1 LAKRVPDYLLA
12 AMEAAPLR
20 HDPYA
25 SLRIPNFRWFI
36 VSLLTMNVATQ
47 LQAVV
52 VSWQVYALTR
62 DPLSLGLIGLAEALP
77 FIGFALPA
85 GHVAD
90 RAHRLRISRIALTAL
105 VGCSASLLW
114 FTVRPGLV
122 HPGRV
127 WPIYA
132 VIFVS
137 GIARSFLQPAR
148 TALSAEVV
156 PRELYPNAVTW
167 RSSTWQLAAVLGPAL
182 GGLIYGFGNATA
194 AYSVDVAMMM
204 GALLAMAR
212 IDHVPRLRA
221 PSNETIRESLA
232 GGIRFVRSQ
241 PVVLGAMALDLFS
254 VLFGGAT
261 ALLPVFADRI
271 LHVGPQGLGVLRAA
285 PAAGAVVM
293 SLVLTHRPPLRRAGR
308 TLLANVALF
317 GVSMIVFG
325 LSRSFMLSL
334 VALAASGMVDT
345 ISVVVRSTLL
355 QVLTPE
361 HLLGRVSSVNA
372 IFIGSS
378 NEIGAFESGVAAKL
392 LGTVPSVVLGGLAT
406 LGVVGVTA
414 VRVPELRRLREIR

>member
-1 LAKRVPDYLLA
+1 
-12 AMEAAPLR
+12 MSGSAPR

-25 SLRIPNFRWFI
+25 SLRIPDFRWFI

-90 RAHRLRISRIALTAL
+90 RARRLRIARFALAAL
-105 VGCSASLLW
+105 LGCSASLLW
-114 FTVRPGLV
+114 FTVRPGVLG
-122 HPGRV
+122 PGRV
-127 WPIYA
+127 WPIYS
-132 VIFVS
+132 VIFLS

-148 TALSAEVV
+148 TALSAELV
-156 PRELYPNAVTW
+156 PRALYPNAVTW

-194 AYSVDVAMMM
+194 AYVVDVTLMVIAM
-204 GALLAMAR
+204 LAMAR
-212 IDHVPRLRA
+212 IGHA
-221 PSNETIRESLA
+221 PAARQPSGESMVESLM
-232 GGIRFVRSQ
+232 GGIRFVWGQ
-241 PVVLGAMALDLFS
+241 PVVLGALALDLFS

-261 ALLPVFADRI
+261 ALLPVFADQI
-271 LHVGPQGLGVLRAA
+271 LHVGPEGLGLLRAA
-285 PAAGAVVM
+285 PAAGAVVT
-293 SLVLTHRPPLRRAGR
+293 SLWLAHQPPLRRAGR
-308 TLLANVALF
+308 TLLVNVALF

-325 LSRSFMLSL
+325 LSRSFALSL
-334 VALAASGMVDT
+334 GALVASGMADT
-345 ISVVVRSTLL
+345 VSVVVRSTLL

-392 LGTVPSVVLGGLAT
+392 LGTVPSVVAGGLAT
-406 LGVVGVTA
+406 LVVVAVTA
-414 VRVPELRRLREIR
+414 ARVPELRRLREIR

>member
-1 LAKRVPDYLLA
+1 MSRPPA
-12 AMEAAPLR
+12 R

-25 SLRIPNFRWFI
+25 SLRIPNFRWLI
-36 VSLLTMNVATQ
+36 ISLLTMNVATQ

-52 VSWQVYALTR
+52 VSWQIYALTR

-85 GHVAD
+85 GHLAD
-90 RAHRLRISRIALTAL
+90 RLSRLRIMRAALSAL
-105 VGCSASLLW
+105 LACSATLLW
-114 FTVRPGLV
+114 FTIQPGVV

-127 WPIYA
+127 WPIYL

-137 GIARSFLQPAR
+137 GIARSFLQPSR

-156 PRELYPNAVTW
+156 PRLLYPNAVTW
-167 RSSTWQLAAVLGPAL
+167 RSSTWQLAAVVGPAL
-182 GGLIYGFGNATA
+182 GGLIYGFGSVTA
-194 AYSVDVAMMM
+194 AYAVDASLMLT
-204 GALLAMAR
+204 ALLAIAR
-212 IDHVPRLRA
+212 IRHVA
-221 PSNETIRESLA
+221 PSRGQASESMLESL
-232 GGIRFVRSQ
+232 GSGIRFVRSQ

-261 ALLPVFADRI
+261 ALLPVFADTI
-271 LHVGPQGLGVLRAA
+271 LHVGPEGLGVLRAA

-293 SLVLTHRPPLRRAGR
+293 SLALAHRPPLKRAGR
-308 TLLANVALF
+308 TLLVNVALF
-317 GVSMIVFG
+317 GLFMIVFG
-325 LSRSFMLSL
+325 VSRSFPLSL
-334 VALAASGMVDT
+334 AALVVSGMVDT
-345 ISVVVRSTLL
+345 VSVVVRSTLL

-392 LGTVPSVVLGGLAT
+392 LGTVPSVVVGGLAT
-406 LGVVGVTA
+406 LMVVTTTA
-414 VRVPELRRLREIR
+414 IGVPELRRLREIG